1 MIIGDI
7 LKAIGQL
14 TDPRFRRVIGLGV
27 GLSAALFIGAYFLII
42 FLIGLFDFASITLPF
57 FGQIDWLGTA
67 LSVGSFALMVLLSF
81 FLMIPVASAI
91 TSMFLDTVAEAVE
104 DAHYPGLPAAPKVG
118 LTEALRDTVSFLG
131 VLIGANILAFALYLI
146 LPFAS
151 VLIFYLLNGFLLGR
165 EYFTMAAIRREGRE
179 RTYAMRKK
187 HGTEIWIAGCL
198 MALPLTIPLVNLLI
212 PVLGAATFTHL
223 YHRLER
229 RA

>member
-1 MIIGDI
+1 MIIGDF
-7 LKAIGQL
+7 LKALAQL
-14 TDPRFRRVIGLGV
+14 ADPRFRRVIGLGV
-27 GLSAALFIGAYFLII
+27 GLSLALFIGAYLLIV
-42 FLIGLFDFASITLPF
+42 FVIGLFDPASITLPLI
-57 FGQIDWLGTA
+57 GQIDWLGTA
-67 LSVGSFALMVLLSF
+67 LSLGSLALMLLLSF
-81 FLMIPVASAI
+81 FLMIPIASAI

-104 DAHYPGLPAAPKVG
+104 EAHYPALPPAAKVG
-118 LTEALRDTVSFLG
+118 LTEALRDTISFLG
-131 VLIGANILAFALYLI
+131 VLIGANILAFALYVI

-165 EYFTMAAIRREGRE
+165 EYFTMAAMRREGRE
-179 RTYAMRKK
+179 RAYAMRKK

-223 YHRLER
+223 YHRLAK

>member
-1 MIIGDI
+1 MIIGDF
-7 LKAIGQL
+7 LKALAQL

-27 GLSAALFIGAYFLII
+27 GLSLALFVGAYLLIV
-42 FLIGLFDFASITLPF
+42 FVIGLFDPSSITLPF

-67 LSVGSFALMVLLSF
+67 LSVGSFALIVLLSC
-81 FLMIPVASAI
+81 FLMIPIASAI

-104 DAHYPGLPAAPKVG
+104 EVHYPALPPAQKVG
-118 LTEALRDTVSFLG
+118 LAEALRDTISFLG
-131 VLIGANILAFALYLI
+131 VLIGANILAFALYVI

-165 EYFTMAAIRREGRE
+165 EYFTMAAMRREGRE
-179 RTYAMRKK
+179 RAYAMRKK
-187 HGTEIWIAGCL
+187 HGTDIWIAGCL

-223 YHRLER
+223 YHRLAR
-229 RA
+229 QA

>member
-1 MIIGDI
+1 MIIGDFF
-7 LKAIGQL
+7 KAIGQL

-27 GLSAALFIGAYFLII
+27 GLSATLFIGAYFLIV
-42 FLIGLFDFASITLPF
+42 FLIGLFDRSSITLPF

-104 DAHYPGLPAAPKVG
+104 DVHYPGLREAPKVG

-131 VLIGANILAFALYLI
+131 VLIGANILAFALYVI

-179 RTYAMRKK
+179 RAYAMRKK
-187 HGTEIWIAGCL
+187 HRTEIWIAGCL

-223 YHRLER
+223 YHRLAR
-229 RA
+229 KA

>member
-1 MIIGDI
+1 MIIGDF

-14 TDPRFRRVIGLGV
+14 TDPRFRRVIGLGF
-27 GLSAALFIGAYFLII
+27 GLSAALFIGAYFLIV
-42 FLIGLFDFASITLPF
+42 FLIGLFDPASITLPF

-67 LSVGSFALMVLLSF
+67 LSVGSFALMVLLFF

-104 DAHYPGLPAAPKVG
+104 DAHYPGLLAAPKVG

-131 VLIGANILAFALYLI
+131 LLIGANILAFALYVI

-179 RTYAMRKK
+179 RAYAMRKK
-187 HGTEIWIAGCL
+187 HGKDIWIAGCL

-223 YHRLER
+223 YHRLAR
-229 RA
+229 KA

>member
-1 MIIGDI
+1 MIIGDF
-7 LKAIGQL
+7 LKALAQL

-27 GLSAALFIGAYFLII
+27 GLSLALFIGAYALIV
-42 FLIGLFDFASITLPF
+42 FLIGLFDPSSITLPF
-57 FGQIDWLGTA
+57 FGQIDWLVTA
-67 LSVGSFALMVLLSF
+67 LSVGSFALMLLLSF

-104 DAHYPGLPAAPKVG
+104 EVHYPGLPAAPKVG
-118 LTEALRDTVSFLG
+118 FTEALRDTLSFLG
-131 VLIGANILAFALYLI
+131 VLIGANILAFALYVI

-179 RTYAMRKK
+179 RAYAMRKK

-223 YHRLER
+223 YHRLAR
-229 RA
+229 KA